1 MGSPDLFA
9 AARASARELSAPP
22 PASPDAALVERA
34 ARFLER
40 GGWLRSVAGERD
52 FCEAAR
58 AFAAC
63 SLTERKGIYVWGGF
77 GCGKT
82 AFVAAATRITRRPTV
97 VLPLATES
105 GRLDRDEW
113 PHFNRELLEANVVL
127 DDLGAEPPACSFGV
141 RRELAGEFIT
151 RYHMLGRGRLFITTN
166 LDGEAMLNQYTMRIT
181 SRLKD
186 LCVPLHLT
194 GRDKRE
200 WTKPKD
206 ENPVRNSSCPA
217 KEGGAA

>member
-1 MGSPDLFA
+1 MDSPDLFA
-9 AARASARELSAPP
+9 AARESAREMSSTP
-22 PASPDAALVERA
+22 PAAPDAALLERA

-52 FCEAAR
+52 FREGAR

-82 AFVAAATRITRRPTV
+82 AFVAAATRLTRLPTV
-97 VLPLATES
+97 TIPLATES
-105 GRLDRDEW
+105 ERLDKEEW
-113 PHFNRELLEANVVL
+113 PHFNSELLGMNVVL
-127 DDLGAEPPACSFGV
+127 DDLGAEPPVCSYGV

-166 LDGEAMLNQYTMRIT
+166 LDGDAMLNQYTMRIT

-194 GRDKRE
+194 GRDKRV
-200 WTKPKD
+200 WTKPG
-206 ENPVRNSSCPA
+206 
-217 KEGGAA
+217 EGGAA

>member
-1 MGSPDLFA
+1 MDSPDLFA
-9 AARASARELSAPP
+9 AARESAREMSSTP
-22 PASPDAALVERA
+22 PAAPDAALLERA

-52 FCEAAR
+52 FREAAR
-58 AFAAC
+58 AYAAC

-82 AFVAAATRITRRPTV
+82 AFVAAATRLTRLPTV
-97 VLPLATES
+97 TIPLATES
-105 GRLDRDEW
+105 ERLDKEEW
-113 PHFNRELLEANVVL
+113 PHFNSELLGMNVVL
-127 DDLGAEPPACSFGV
+127 DDLGAEPPVCSYGV

-166 LDGEAMLNQYTMRIT
+166 LDGDAMLNQYTMRIT

-194 GRDKRE
+194 GRDKRT
-200 WTKPKD
+200 WTKPG
-206 ENPVRNSSCPA
+206 
-217 KEGGAA
+217 EGGAA